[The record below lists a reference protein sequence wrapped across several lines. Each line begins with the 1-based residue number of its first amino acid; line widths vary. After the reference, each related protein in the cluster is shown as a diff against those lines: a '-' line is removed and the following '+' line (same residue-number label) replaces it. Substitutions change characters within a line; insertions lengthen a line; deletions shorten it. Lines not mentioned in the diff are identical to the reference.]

1 MQEIINDLRKEKDVL
16 ILEHNKL
23 TEAALGNKA
32 YLALEREIQELRAK
46 YQQSVVRV
54 QECVKREKELVER
67 LEQTSS
73 TCSVSIAGM
82 RC

>member
-1 MQEIINDLRKEKDVL
+1 ML
-16 ILEHNKL
+16 IQEHNKL

-46 YQQSVVRV
+46 YQQSVDRV
-54 QECVKREKELVER
+54 QECLKREKELVER

-73 TCSVSIAGM
+73 TCSFRLSIAGM